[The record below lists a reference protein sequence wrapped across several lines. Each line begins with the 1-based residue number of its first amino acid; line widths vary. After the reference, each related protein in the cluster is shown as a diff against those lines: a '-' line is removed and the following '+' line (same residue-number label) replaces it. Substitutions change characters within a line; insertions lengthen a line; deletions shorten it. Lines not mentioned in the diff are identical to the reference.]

1 MGSDGEHPKGEAP
14 DGAATAYGGR
24 PSFRPARKEPLVK
37 RTLPVAGELPSY
49 RLSGFRRD
57 LVAGVTVA
65 ALALPSAMAYAEL
78 AGLTPVNG
86 LYALLAP
93 MVAYMLLGSARRLI
107 IGTEGSVATLVA
119 AALLPLA
126 APGSHWCGRAGRD
139 AGAAGRRLLP
149 TAARDVGGGRGRRP
163 DAGVPGRGERIENRR
178 QR

>member
-65 ALALPSAMAYAEL
+65 ALALPSAMAYAC
-78 AGLTPVNG
+78 GRRSTP
-86 LYALLAP
+86 
-93 MVAYMLLGSARRLI
+93 RR
-107 IGTEGSVATLVA
+107 
-119 AALLPLA
+119 PRP
-126 APGSHWCGRAGRD
+126 PGSSSTPR
-139 AGAAGRRLLP
+139 
-149 TAARDVGGGRGRRP
+149 
-163 DAGVPGRGERIENRR
+163 
-178 QR
+178 